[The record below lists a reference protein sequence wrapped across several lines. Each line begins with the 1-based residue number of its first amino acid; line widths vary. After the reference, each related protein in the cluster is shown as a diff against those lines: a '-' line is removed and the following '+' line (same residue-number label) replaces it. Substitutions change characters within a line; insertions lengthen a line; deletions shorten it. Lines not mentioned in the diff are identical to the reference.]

1 MKNQYGKK
9 QESSKAFKWFHA
21 TSVSGGAMMISA
33 VISSYFSPYMT
44 DTMMIP
50 AAYASVI
57 MFICSFWD
65 AINDPMMGVIA
76 DRTNT
81 KWGRYRPYLI
91 PAPILLTLF
100 STLLWVNP
108 NFPMAGKIAWVLI
121 CNIGVGMT
129 VTMYTMPQMS
139 LLPACVKGTEERNT
153 IIAMG
158 AGVTAVAFTIANTF
172 TLQIKAFLESALG
185 VSNGYI
191 PMMLICG
198 GLACFSFWGLFATSK
213 EKYIE
218 KSTDRNAMQDLK
230 AILKHK
236 ELAPYIIIWIM
247 ASMGYGLMFASSIYY
262 VMYYLARPDLIAVY
276 MGIVSI
282 GALVSMAV
290 LMPIFLKI
298 FKTGEK
304 ALVVSQTATIIC
316 YVILLFFGKSSL
328 MLLYV
333 VTFIATAV
341 ASMQNG
347 LVNVL
352 VNDAIDYIQLKEGFS
367 ANGVISSI
375 KGFAQKCGGT
385 VTNSGILA
393 VLAASGYIAG
403 AIGQQPEST
412 LIALNFLRFG
422 APALTGIILLIC
434 LKFNPIDKY
443 RDEIEEMKKK
453 MTVEE

>member
-50 AAYASVI
+50 AAFASVI

-198 GLACFSFWGLFATSK
+198 GLACFSF
-213 EKYIE
+213 
-218 KSTDRNAMQDLK
+218 
-230 AILKHK
+230 
-236 ELAPYIIIWIM
+236 
-247 ASMGYGLMFASSIYY
+247 
-262 VMYYLARPDLIAVY
+262 
-276 MGIVSI
+276 
-282 GALVSMAV
+282 
-290 LMPIFLKI
+290 
-298 FKTGEK
+298 
-304 ALVVSQTATIIC
+304 
-316 YVILLFFGKSSL
+316 
-328 MLLYV
+328 
-333 VTFIATAV
+333 
-341 ASMQNG
+341 
-347 LVNVL
+347 
-352 VNDAIDYIQLKEGFS
+352 
-367 ANGVISSI
+367 
-375 KGFAQKCGGT
+375 
-385 VTNSGILA
+385 
-393 VLAASGYIAG
+393 
-403 AIGQQPEST
+403 
-412 LIALNFLRFG
+412 
-422 APALTGIILLIC
+422 
-434 LKFNPIDKY
+434 
-443 RDEIEEMKKK
+443 
-453 MTVEE
+453 

>member
-50 AAYASVI
+50 AAFASVI

-172 TLQIKAFLESALG
+172 TLQS
-185 VSNGYI
+185 I
-191 PMMLICG
+191 P
-198 GLACFSFWGLFATSK
+198 
-213 EKYIE
+213 
-218 KSTDRNAMQDLK
+218 
-230 AILKHK
+230 
-236 ELAPYIIIWIM
+236 
-247 ASMGYGLMFASSIYY
+247 
-262 VMYYLARPDLIAVY
+262 
-276 MGIVSI
+276 
-282 GALVSMAV
+282 
-290 LMPIFLKI
+290 
-298 FKTGEK
+298 
-304 ALVVSQTATIIC
+304 
-316 YVILLFFGKSSL
+316 
-328 MLLYV
+328 
-333 VTFIATAV
+333 
-341 ASMQNG
+341 
-347 LVNVL
+347 
-352 VNDAIDYIQLKEGFS
+352 
-367 ANGVISSI
+367 
-375 KGFAQKCGGT
+375 
-385 VTNSGILA
+385 
-393 VLAASGYIAG
+393 
-403 AIGQQPEST
+403 
-412 LIALNFLRFG
+412 
-422 APALTGIILLIC
+422 
-434 LKFNPIDKY
+434 
-443 RDEIEEMKKK
+443 
-453 MTVEE
+453 